1 MADQDST
8 FPSHLTLR
16 LTPEQWMI
24 LKSEARGMS
33 YSEFVRSR
41 TFGESTR
48 PRFSHRHAP
57 IVDPKLPSQMLGLL
71 GKMSHTR
78 ELDGLR
84 DAALAGTLIL
94 SDEKF
99 QVISA
104 GCADI
109 RTIKNIAL
117 KLLNYRKI
125 HE

>member
-1 MADQDST
+1 MADQDRS

-33 YSEFVRSR
+33 YSEYVRSR
-41 TFGESTR
+41 TFGEITR
-48 PRFSHRHAP
+48 PRFSHSHVP
-57 IVDPKLPSQMLGLL
+57 IIDPKLLSQMLGLL
-71 GKMSHTR
+71 GKLPHTR

-94 SDEKF
+94 SEEKF
-99 QVISA
+99 QVITT

-109 RTIKNIAL
+109 RTVKHIAL